1 MHSPVFQVFG
11 FNTSTTRQSVT
22 ITTSFPGTGAG
33 QRALARKYVLPL
45 LLIVLAVLT
54 AINVRA
60 QSTYEPYSFTTFAG
74 LPPGSTDGTG
84 SAARFNSPSGVAV
97 DSAGNTYVA
106 DTVNSTIRKITPA
119 GVVTTFAGLAGSTGS
134 ANGTGSAARFNGP
147 VAVTIDSIGN
157 IFVADTNNHTIRK
170 ITPAR
175 VVSTFAG
182 LAGNDGSANGTGST
196 ARLSFPS
203 ALAVDSANNIYVA
216 DTGNSTI
223 RKITPARLVSTFAG
237 LAGSTGSANGTGSTA
252 RFSFPSALAVDSAN
266 NIYVADTH
274 NSTIRK
280 ITPARLVSTFAG
292 LAGSIGS
299 ANGTGSAARFNFPS
313 GVAVDRAGTG
323 NIYVG
328 DTGNF
333 TIRQITPAGVVTTLA
348 GSPGMTG
355 GTDGAGSA
363 ARFENLEGMAVDSA
377 GNIYVADTDPSTI
390 RKITPGG
397 VVSTFAG
404 SLAKAGSQNGTGS
417 AARFNLPTDV
427 AVDSSN
433 NLYVA
438 DSNNC
443 TIRKITPAAGVTTL
457 AGLASAGHTNGT
469 GSAARFDFPD
479 GVAVDTT
486 GKIYVADAV
495 ESAIRKI
502 TPTAVVSTFAGLP
515 GTSGYV
521 DATGTAARF
530 RFPRWLTVGAFDNVY
545 VGDTFN
551 FVVRKITPNAVVSS
565 VVTMPAN
572 GAGEVRGVAIDSSGN
587 IYTADLPHHTIRKIT
602 PAGTAS
608 IFAGVNDTP
617 GSANGIG
624 SAARFNFPSGLA
636 VDGAGN
642 VYVADSGNNTIR
654 KITPAAKVTTFA
666 GSAGL
671 FGNTDGTG
679 TAARFNGALGLA
691 VDHSGNVFVT
701 DTGNNTI
708 RKITP
713 TRVVT
718 TLGGLALSPGTSD
731 GAGINARFND
741 PRGIAVDSAGNIYV
755 GDTSNHTI
763 RLGTP

>member
-1 MHSPVFQVFG
+1 M
-11 FNTSTTRQSVT
+11 
-22 ITTSFPGTGAG
+22 
-33 QRALARKYVLPL
+33 PL
-45 LLIVLAVLT
+45 LLIELAVLP
-54 AINVRA
+54 ALSVQA

-74 LPPGSTDGTG
+74 LPPGSADGTG
-84 SAARFNSPSGVAV
+84 SAARFNSPAGVAV
-97 DSAGNTYVA
+97 DSADNTYVA

-147 VAVTIDSIGN
+147 VAVTIDNIGN
-157 IFVADTNNHTIRK
+157 IFVADTNNSTIRK

-196 ARLSFPS
+196 ARFTFPS

-223 RKITPARLVSTFAG
+223 RKITPARVVSTFAG
-237 LAGSTGSANGTGSTA
+237 S
-252 RFSFPSALAVDSAN
+252 
-266 NIYVADTH
+266 
-274 NSTIRK
+274 
-280 ITPARLVSTFAG
+280 
-292 LAGSIGS
+292 AGSIGT
-299 ANGTGSAARFNFPS
+299 ADGTGSAARFNFPA

-328 DTGNF
+328 DTSNF

-348 GSPGMTG
+348 GLPGMRG
-355 GTDGAGSA
+355 GTNGTGSA
-363 ARFENLEGMAVDSA
+363 ARFELPEGMAVDST
-377 GNIYVADTDPSTI
+377 GNIYVADQDASTI
-390 RKITPGG
+390 RKISPGG

-404 SLAKAGSQNGTGS
+404 SFTKSGSLNGTGS
-417 AARFNLPTDV
+417 AARFNLPADV

-443 TIRKITPAAGVTTL
+443 TIRKITPAAAVTTL

-486 GKIYVADAV
+486 GKIYVADTV

-530 RFPRWLTVGAFDNVY
+530 RFPRWLTVGALDNVY

-572 GAGEVRGVAIDSSGN
+572 GAGEVRGVAMDSSGN
-587 IYTADLPHHTIRKIT
+587 IYTADQPHHTIRKIT
-602 PAGTAS
+602 PEGTAT
-608 IFAGVNDTP
+608 IFAGLNDTP
-617 GSANGIG
+617 GSANGTG
-624 SAARFNFPSGLA
+624 SVARFNFPTGLA

-666 GSAGL
+666 GSALGSA
-671 FGNTDGTG
+671 DGTG
-679 TAARFNGALGLA
+679 TAARFNDPFGVA
-691 VDHSGNVFVT
+691 VDHSGDVFVT

-713 TRVVT
+713 ARVVT
-718 TLGGLALSPGTSD
+718 TLGGLPLSPGTSD
-731 GAGINARFND
+731 GAGINARFNS
-741 PRGIAVDSAGNIYV
+741 PRGMAVDSAGKIYV
-755 GDTSNHTI
+755 GDSGNHTI

>member
-1 MHSPVFQVFG
+1 M
-11 FNTSTTRQSVT
+11 
-22 ITTSFPGTGAG
+22 
-33 QRALARKYVLPL
+33 QRAFARKYVLPL

-54 AINVRA
+54 ALSVRA
-60 QSTYEPYSFTTFAG
+60 QSTYEPYTFTTFAG
-74 LPPGSTDGTG
+74 LPPGSADGTG
-84 SAARFNSPSGVAV
+84 SAARFNSPSGVAL

-134 ANGTGSAARFNGP
+134 ANGTGNAARFNGP
-147 VAVTIDSIGN
+147 VAVAIDNIGN
-157 IFVADTNNHTIRK
+157 IFVADTNNSTIRK

-196 ARLSFPS
+196 ARFSFPS

-237 LAGSTGSANGTGSTA
+237 LAGS
-252 RFSFPSALAVDSAN
+252 P
-266 NIYVADTH
+266 
-274 NSTIRK
+274 
-280 ITPARLVSTFAG
+280 
-292 LAGSIGS
+292 GS

-313 GVAVDRAGTG
+313 GVIVDRAGTG

-328 DTGNF
+328 DTSNF

-348 GSPGMTG
+348 GSPGMRG
-355 GTDGAGSA
+355 GTNGTGSA
-363 ARFENLEGMAVDSA
+363 ARFELPEGMAVDSA
-377 GNIYVADTDPSTI
+377 GNIYVADTDASTI

-404 SLAKAGSQNGTGS
+404 SFAKAGPQNGTGS

-433 NLYVA
+433 NVYVA

-443 TIRKITPAAGVTTL
+443 TIRKITPAAVVTTL
-457 AGLASAGHTNGT
+457 AGLASPGHTNGT
-469 GSAARFDFPD
+469 GSAARFDFPQ
-479 GVAVDTT
+479 GVAVDST
-486 GKIYVADAV
+486 GKIYVADSV

-502 TPTAVVSTFAGLP
+502 TPSAVVSTFAGLP

-530 RFPRWLTVGAFDNVY
+530 AFPRWLTVGPLNNVY

-551 FVVRKITPNAVVSS
+551 FVVRKITPSAAVSS
-565 VVTMPAN
+565 VVTNPAN
-572 GAGEVRGVAIDSSGN
+572 GAGEVRGVAVDNSGN

-602 PAGTAS
+602 PDGTAT
-608 IFAGVNDTP
+608 IFAGLNDTP
-617 GSANGIG
+617 GSANGTG
-624 SAARFNFPSGLA
+624 SVARFSFPTGLA

-642 VYVADSGNNTIR
+642 VYVADNGNNTIR

-671 FGNTDGTG
+671 LGSADGTG
-679 TAARFNGALGLA
+679 TAARFYGPFGVA

-713 TRVVT
+713 ARVVT
-718 TLGGLALSPGTSD
+718 TLGGLPLSPGTSD
-731 GAGINARFND
+731 GAGINARFNS
-741 PRGIAVDSAGNIYV
+741 PRGMAVDSTGNIYV
-755 GDTSNHTI
+755 GDTGNHTI

>member
-1 MHSPVFQVFG
+1 M
-11 FNTSTTRQSVT
+11 
-22 ITTSFPGTGAG
+22 
-33 QRALARKYVLPL
+33 
-45 LLIVLAVLT
+45 LAVLT
-54 AINVRA
+54 ALSVRA
-60 QSTYEPYSFTTFAG
+60 QSTYEPYSFSTFAG

-84 SAARFNSPSGVAV
+84 SAARFNSPSGVVV

-147 VAVTIDSIGN
+147 VAVAIDNIGN
-157 IFVADTNNHTIRK
+157 IFVADTNNSTIRK

-196 ARLSFPS
+196 AR
-203 ALAVDSANNIYVA
+203 
-216 DTGNSTI
+216 
-223 RKITPARLVSTFAG
+223 
-237 LAGSTGSANGTGSTA
+237 
-252 RFSFPSALAVDSAN
+252 FSFPSALAVDSAN
-266 NIYVADTH
+266 NIYVADTS

-280 ITPARLVSTFAG
+280 ITPARVVSTFAG
-292 LAGSIGS
+292 LAGSPGS

-313 GVAVDRAGTG
+313 GVIVDRAGTG

-328 DTGNF
+328 DTSNF

-348 GSPGMTG
+348 GSPGMRG
-355 GTDGAGSA
+355 GTNGTGSA
-363 ARFENLEGMAVDSA
+363 ARFELPEGMAVDSA
-377 GNIYVADTDPSTI
+377 GNIYVADTDASTI

-404 SLAKAGSQNGTGS
+404 SFAKAGPQNGTGS

-433 NLYVA
+433 NVYVA

-443 TIRKITPAAGVTTL
+443 TIRKITPAAVVTTL
-457 AGLASAGHTNGT
+457 AGLASPGHTNGT
-469 GSAARFDFPD
+469 GSAARFDFPQ
-479 GVAVDTT
+479 GVAVDST
-486 GKIYVADAV
+486 GKIYVADSV

-502 TPTAVVSTFAGLP
+502 TPSAVVSTFAGLP

-530 RFPRWLTVGAFDNVY
+530 AFPRWLTVGPLNNVY

-551 FVVRKITPNAVVSS
+551 FVVRKITLSAAVSS
-565 VVTMPAN
+565 VVTNPAN
-572 GAGEVRGVAIDSSGN
+572 GAGEVRGVAVDNSGN

-602 PAGTAS
+602 PDGTAT
-608 IFAGVNDTP
+608 IFAGLNDTP
-617 GSANGIG
+617 GSANGTG
-624 SAARFNFPSGLA
+624 SVARFSFPTGLA

-642 VYVADSGNNTIR
+642 VYVADNGNNTIR

-671 FGNTDGTG
+671 LGSADGTG
-679 TAARFNGALGLA
+679 TAARFYGPFGVA

-713 TRVVT
+713 ARVVT
-718 TLGGLALSPGTSD
+718 TLGGLPLSPGTSD
-731 GAGINARFND
+731 GAGINARFNS
-741 PRGIAVDSAGNIYV
+741 PRGMAVDSAGNIYI
-755 GDTSNHTI
+755 GDTGNHTI
-763 RLGTP
+763 RVGTP

>member
-1 MHSPVFQVFG
+1 MTTFYLKKTSGRLPLRTTLSPGSGPV
-11 FNTSTTRQSVT
+11 R
-22 ITTSFPGTGAG
+22 
-33 QRALARKYVLPL
+33 RAFARKYVLPL
-45 LLIVLAVLT
+45 LLIQLAVLP
-54 AINVRA
+54 ALRVQA

-74 LPPGSTDGTG
+74 LPPGSADGTG
-84 SAARFNSPSGVAV
+84 SAARFNSPAGVAV

-147 VAVTIDSIGN
+147 VAVTIDNIGN

-196 ARLSFPS
+196 ARFTFPS

-216 DTGNSTI
+216 DTDNSTI
-223 RKITPARLVSTFAG
+223 RKITPARVVSTFAG
-237 LAGSTGSANGTGSTA
+237 S
-252 RFSFPSALAVDSAN
+252 
-266 NIYVADTH
+266 
-274 NSTIRK
+274 
-280 ITPARLVSTFAG
+280 
-292 LAGSIGS
+292 AGSIGT
-299 ANGTGSAARFNFPS
+299 ADGTGSAARFNFPA
-313 GVAVDRAGTG
+313 GVVVDRAGAG

-328 DTGNF
+328 DTSNF

-348 GSPGMTG
+348 GSPGMRG
-355 GTDGAGSA
+355 GTNGTGSA
-363 ARFENLEGMAVDSA
+363 ARFELPEGMAVDSA
-377 GNIYVADTDPSTI
+377 GNIYVADTDASTI

-404 SLAKAGSQNGTGS
+404 SFAKAGPQNGTGS

-433 NLYVA
+433 NVYVA

-443 TIRKITPAAGVTTL
+443 TIRKITPAAVVTTL
-457 AGLASAGHTNGT
+457 AGLASPGHTNGT
-469 GSAARFDFPD
+469 GSAARFDFPQ
-479 GVAVDTT
+479 GVAVDST
-486 GKIYVADAV
+486 GKIYVADSV

-502 TPTAVVSTFAGLP
+502 TPSAVVSTFAGLP

-530 RFPRWLTVGAFDNVY
+530 AFPRWLTIGPLNNVY

-551 FVVRKITPNAVVSS
+551 FVVRKITPSAAVSS
-565 VVTMPAN
+565 VVTNPAN
-572 GAGEVRGVAIDSSGN
+572 GAGEVRGVAVDNSGN
-587 IYTADLPHHTIRKIT
+587 IYTADYPHHTVRKIT
-602 PAGTAS
+602 PDGTAS
-608 IFAGVNDTP
+608 IFAGLNDTP
-617 GSANGIG
+617 GSANGTG
-624 SAARFNFPSGLA
+624 STARFNFPIGLA

-642 VYVADSGNNTIR
+642 VYVGDNGNNTIR

-671 FGNTDGTG
+671 SGSADGTG
-679 TAARFNGALGLA
+679 TAARFAGPFGVA
-691 VDHSGNVFVT
+691 VDQSGNVFVA
-701 DTGNNTI
+701 DAGNNII

-713 TRVVT
+713 ARAVT

-731 GAGINARFND
+731 GTGINARFNS
-741 PRGIAVDSAGNIYV
+741 PRGVAVDSAGKIYV
-755 GDTSNHTI
+755 TDAGNHTI
-763 RLGTP
+763 RVGTP

>member
-1 MHSPVFQVFG
+1 MLTRSTGHPVKQL
-11 FNTSTTRQSVT
+11 NQQKPIT
-22 ITTSFPGTGAG
+22 ITVLCGTRAAQRTFPK
-33 QRALARKYVLPL
+33 KYVLPL
-45 LLIVLAVLT
+45 LLIALAVPT

-60 QSTYEPYSFTTFAG
+60 QSTYEPYTFTTFAG
-74 LPPGSTDGTG
+74 LPPGSADGTG
-84 SAARFNSPSGVAV
+84 SAARFNSPGGVAV

-134 ANGTGSAARFNGP
+134 ANGTGSAARFNSP
-147 VAVTIDSIGN
+147 VAVAIDNIGN
-157 IFVADTNNHTIRK
+157 IFVADTNNSTIRKITPARVVSTFAGVAGSTGSTNGTGSTARFSFPSALAIDSANNIYVADTNNHTIRK

-182 LAGNDGSANGTGST
+182 LAGSPGS
-196 ARLSFPS
+196 
-203 ALAVDSANNIYVA
+203 V
-216 DTGNSTI
+216 
-223 RKITPARLVSTFAG
+223 
-237 LAGSTGSANGTGSTA
+237 
-252 RFSFPSALAVDSAN
+252 
-266 NIYVADTH
+266 
-274 NSTIRK
+274 
-280 ITPARLVSTFAG
+280 
-292 LAGSIGS
+292 
-299 ANGTGSAARFNFPS
+299 NGTGSAARFRFPA

-328 DTGNF
+328 DASNF

-348 GSPGMTG
+348 GSPGMRG
-355 GTDGAGSA
+355 GVNGTGSA
-363 ARFENLEGMAVDSA
+363 ARFLLPEGMAVDSA
-377 GNIYVADTDPSTI
+377 GNIYVADTDASTI
-390 RKITPGG
+390 RKIAPGG

-404 SLAKAGSQNGTGS
+404 SFSKAGSQNGTGS
-417 AARFNLPTDV
+417 AARFNLLTDV

-443 TIRKITPAAGVTTL
+443 TIRKSTPAAAVTTL
-457 AGLASAGHTNGT
+457 AGLASPGHTNGT
-469 GSAARFDFPD
+469 GSAARFDFPQ

-486 GKIYVADAV
+486 GKVYVADTV
-495 ESAIRKI
+495 ESAVRKI
-502 TPTAVVSTFAGLP
+502 TPSAVVSTFAGLP

-530 RFPRWLTVGAFDNVY
+530 LFPRWLTVGALDNIY

-565 VVTMPAN
+565 VVTSPAN

-587 IYTADLPHHTIRKIT
+587 IYTADSPHHTIRKIT
-602 PAGTAS
+602 PDGTAT
-608 IFAGVNDTP
+608 IFAGLNNTP

-624 SAARFNFPSGLA
+624 SAARFNSPAGLA

-642 VYVADSGNNTIR
+642 VYVADSGNNRIR

-666 GSAGL
+666 GSALGSA
-671 FGNTDGTG
+671 DGTG
-679 TAARFNGALGLA
+679 TAAQFNFPLGVA

-701 DTGNNTI
+701 DTGNNII

-713 TRVVT
+713 ARVVT

-731 GAGINARFND
+731 GAGIDARFNS

-755 GDTSNHTI
+755 SDAGNHTV
-763 RLGTP
+763 RVGTP

>member
-1 MHSPVFQVFG
+1 MLTRSTGHPVKQL
-11 FNTSTTRQSVT
+11 NQQKSIT
-22 ITTSFPGTGAG
+22 ITVPSGTRAA
-33 QRALARKYVLPL
+33 QRAFAKKYVLL
-45 LLIVLAVLT
+45 LLLMVLAVLT
-54 AINVRA
+54 ALSVRA
-60 QSTYEPYSFTTFAG
+60 QSTYEAYSFTTFAG
-74 LPPGSTDGTG
+74 LPPGSADGTG
-84 SAARFNSPSGVAV
+84 SAARFNTPSGVAV

-119 GVVTTFAGLAGSTGS
+119 GVVTTFAGSAGSTGS
-134 ANGTGSAARFNGP
+134 ANGTGSAARFNSP
-147 VAVTIDSIGN
+147 VAVAIDSIGN

-182 LAGNDGSANGTGST
+182 LAGSD
-196 ARLSFPS
+196 
-203 ALAVDSANNIYVA
+203 
-216 DTGNSTI
+216 
-223 RKITPARLVSTFAG
+223 
-237 LAGSTGSANGTGSTA
+237 GSANGTGSTA

-266 NIYVADTH
+266 NIYVADTNNH
-274 NSTIRK
+274 TIRK
-280 ITPARLVSTFAG
+280 ITPARVVSTFAG
-292 LAGSIGS
+292 LAGSPGS
-299 ANGTGSAARFNFPS
+299 ANGTGSAARFNGPA

-328 DTGNF
+328 DTNNF
-333 TIRQITPAGVVTTLA
+333 TIRKITPAGVVTTLA
-348 GSPGMTG
+348 GSPGMRG
-355 GTDGAGSA
+355 GTNGTGSA
-363 ARFENLEGMAVDSA
+363 ARFLLPEGMAVDSA
-377 GNIYVADTDPSTI
+377 GNIYVADTDASTI

-404 SLAKAGSQNGTGS
+404 SFSKAGSLNGTGS
-417 AARFNLPTDV
+417 AARFNLLTDV

-443 TIRKITPAAGVTTL
+443 TIRKSTPAAAVTTL
-457 AGLASAGHTNGT
+457 AGLASPGHTNGT
-469 GSAARFDFPD
+469 GAAARFDFPQ

-486 GKIYVADAV
+486 GKVYVADTV

-502 TPTAVVSTFAGLP
+502 TPSAVVSTFAGLP

-530 RFPRWLTVGAFDNVY
+530 AFPRWLTVGPLNNVY

-551 FVVRKITPNAVVSS
+551 FVVRKITPGAVVSS
-565 VVTMPAN
+565 VVTNPAN

-587 IYTADLPHHTIRKIT
+587 IYTADSPHHTIRKIT
-602 PAGTAS
+602 PDGTAT
-608 IFAGVNDTP
+608 IFAGLNNTP

-624 SAARFNFPSGLA
+624 SAARFNSPAGLA

-642 VYVADSGNNTIR
+642 VYVADSGNNRIR
-654 KITPAAKVTTFA
+654 KITPAARVTTFA
-666 GSAGL
+666 GSALGSA
-671 FGNTDGTG
+671 DGTG
-679 TAARFNGALGLA
+679 TAAQFNFPLGVA

-701 DTGNNTI
+701 DTGNNII

-713 TRVVT
+713 ARAVT

-731 GAGINARFND
+731 GAGIDARFNS

-755 GDTSNHTI
+755 SDAGNHTV
-763 RLGTP
+763 RVGTP

>member
-1 MHSPVFQVFG
+1 MKT
-11 FNTSTTRQSVT
+11 NNMTTFYKKKPSGRLPLR
-22 ITTSFPGTGAG
+22 TTLFPGTGPV
-33 QRALARKYVLPL
+33 QRAFARKYVLPL

-54 AINVRA
+54 ALSVRA

-74 LPPGSTDGTG
+74 LPPGSADGTG
-84 SAARFNSPSGVAV
+84 SAARFNSPAGVAV

-134 ANGTGSAARFNGP
+134 ANGIGSAARFNGP
-147 VAVTIDSIGN
+147 VAVTIDNIGN

-196 ARLSFPS
+196 ARFRFP
-203 ALAVDSANNIYVA
+203 
-216 DTGNSTI
+216 
-223 RKITPARLVSTFAG
+223 STFAG
-237 LAGSTGSANGTGSTA
+237 SFAKAGSQ
-252 RFSFPSALAVDSAN
+252 D
-266 NIYVADTH
+266 
-274 NSTIRK
+274 
-280 ITPARLVSTFAG
+280 
-292 LAGSIGS
+292 
-299 ANGTGSAARFNFPS
+299 GTGSAARFN
-313 GVAVDRAGTG
+313 
-323 NIYVG
+323 I
-328 DTGNF
+328 
-333 TIRQITPAGVVTTLA
+333 
-348 GSPGMTG
+348 
-355 GTDGAGSA
+355 
-363 ARFENLEGMAVDSA
+363 
-377 GNIYVADTDPSTI
+377 
-390 RKITPGG
+390 
-397 VVSTFAG
+397 
-404 SLAKAGSQNGTGS
+404 
-417 AARFNLPTDV
+417 PTDV

-433 NLYVA
+433 KLYVA

-443 TIRKITPAAGVTTL
+443 TIRRITPAAAVTTL
-457 AGLASAGHTNGT
+457 AGLASAGHANGT

-486 GKIYVADAV
+486 GKIYVADSV

-502 TPTAVVSTFAGLP
+502 TPSAVVSTFAGLP

-530 RFPRWLTVGAFDNVY
+530 SFPRWLTVGAFDNVY

-551 FVVRKITPNAVVSS
+551 FVVRKITPSAVVSS
-565 VVTMPAN
+565 VVTNPAN

-602 PAGTAS
+602 PDGTAS
-608 IFAGVNDTP
+608 IFAGLNDTP

-624 SAARFNFPSGLA
+624 SVARFSFPTGLA

-642 VYVADSGNNTIR
+642 VYVADNGNNTIR

-671 FGNTDGTG
+671 LGSADGTG
-679 TAARFNGALGLA
+679 TAARFYGPFG
-691 VDHSGNVFVT
+691 VDVDQSGNVFVT

-713 TRVVT
+713 ARVVT
-718 TLGGLALSPGTSD
+718 TLGGLPLSPGTSD
-731 GAGINARFND
+731 GAGINARFNS
-741 PRGIAVDSAGNIYV
+741 PRGVAVDSAGKIYI
-755 GDTSNHTI
+755 GDTGNHTV
-763 RLGTP
+763 RVGTP

>member
-1 MHSPVFQVFG
+1 MTTFYLKK
-11 FNTSTTRQSVT
+11 TSGRLPLRTTLS
-22 ITTSFPGTGAG
+22 PGTGPVR
-33 QRALARKYVLPL
+33 RAFARKYVLPL
-45 LLIVLAVLT
+45 LLIELAVLP
-54 AINVRA
+54 ALSVQA

-74 LPPGSTDGTG
+74 LPPGSADGTG
-84 SAARFNSPSGVAV
+84 SAARFNSPGGVAV
-97 DSAGNTYVA
+97 DSANNIYVA
-106 DTVNSTIRKITPA
+106 DTSNS
-119 GVVTTFAGLAGSTGS
+119 
-134 ANGTGSAARFNGP
+134 
-147 VAVTIDSIGN
+147 
-157 IFVADTNNHTIRK
+157 TIRK

-182 LAGNDGSANGTGST
+182 LAGS
-196 ARLSFPS
+196 P
-203 ALAVDSANNIYVA
+203 
-216 DTGNSTI
+216 
-223 RKITPARLVSTFAG
+223 
-237 LAGSTGSANGTGSTA
+237 
-252 RFSFPSALAVDSAN
+252 
-266 NIYVADTH
+266 
-274 NSTIRK
+274 
-280 ITPARLVSTFAG
+280 
-292 LAGSIGS
+292 GS

-313 GVAVDRAGTG
+313 GVIVDRAGTG

-328 DTGNF
+328 DTSNF

-348 GSPGMTG
+348 GSPGMRG
-355 GTDGAGSA
+355 GTNGTGSA
-363 ARFENLEGMAVDSA
+363 ARFELPEGMAVDSA
-377 GNIYVADTDPSTI
+377 GNIYVADTDASTI

-404 SLAKAGSQNGTGS
+404 SFAKAGPQNGTGS

-433 NLYVA
+433 NVYVA

-443 TIRKITPAAGVTTL
+443 TIRKITPAAVVTTL
-457 AGLASAGHTNGT
+457 AGLASPGHTNGT
-469 GSAARFDFPD
+469 GSAARFDFPQ
-479 GVAVDTT
+479 GVAVDST
-486 GKIYVADAV
+486 GKIYVADSV

-502 TPTAVVSTFAGLP
+502 TPSAVVSTFAGLP

-530 RFPRWLTVGAFDNVY
+530 AFPRWLTVGPLNNVY

-551 FVVRKITPNAVVSS
+551 FVVRKITPSAAVSS
-565 VVTMPAN
+565 VVTNPAN
-572 GAGEVRGVAIDSSGN
+572 GAGEVRGVAVDNSGN

-602 PAGTAS
+602 PDGTAT
-608 IFAGVNDTP
+608 IFAGLNDTP

-624 SAARFNFPSGLA
+624 SVARFSFPTGLA

-671 FGNTDGTG
+671 LGSADGTG
-679 TAARFNGALGLA
+679 TAARFYGPFGVA
-691 VDHSGNVFVT
+691 VDASGNVFIT

-713 TRVVT
+713 ARVVT
-718 TLGGLALSPGTSD
+718 TLGGLPLSPGTSD
-731 GAGINARFND
+731 GAGFNARFNS
-741 PRGIAVDSAGNIYV
+741 PRGMAVDSAGNIYI
-755 GDTSNHTI
+755 GDTGNHTI

>member
-1 MHSPVFQVFG
+1 MTTFYLKK
-11 FNTSTTRQSVT
+11 TSGRLPLRTTLS
-22 ITTSFPGTGAG
+22 PGTGPVR
-33 QRALARKYVLPL
+33 RAFARKYVLPL
-45 LLIVLAVLT
+45 LLIELAVLP
-54 AINVRA
+54 ALSVQA

-74 LPPGSTDGTG
+74 LPPGSADGTG
-84 SAARFNSPSGVAV
+84 SAARFNSPAGVAV
-97 DSAGNTYVA
+97 DSADNTYVA

-134 ANGTGSAARFNGP
+134 ANGTGSTARFNFP
-147 VAVTIDSIGN
+147 SALAVDSANN
-157 IFVADTNNHTIRK
+157 IYVADTANSTIRK

-182 LAGNDGSANGTGST
+182 LAGSIGTANG
-196 ARLSFPS
+196 
-203 ALAVDSANNIYVA
+203 I
-216 DTGNSTI
+216 
-223 RKITPARLVSTFAG
+223 
-237 LAGSTGSANGTGSTA
+237 
-252 RFSFPSALAVDSAN
+252 
-266 NIYVADTH
+266 
-274 NSTIRK
+274 
-280 ITPARLVSTFAG
+280 
-292 LAGSIGS
+292 
-299 ANGTGSAARFNFPS
+299 GSAARFDFPA

-328 DTGNF
+328 DTSNF

-348 GSPGMTG
+348 GSPGVRG
-355 GTDGAGSA
+355 GANGTGSA
-363 ARFENLEGMAVDSA
+363 ARFELPEGLVVDSA
-377 GNIYVADTDPSTI
+377 GNIYVADTDASTI
-390 RKITPGG
+390 RKITPGA

-404 SLAKAGSQNGTGS
+404 SFAKFGSLNGTGS

-433 NLYVA
+433 NVYVA

-443 TIRKITPAAGVTTL
+443 TIRKITPAAVVTTL
-457 AGLASAGHTNGT
+457 AGLASPGHTNGT
-469 GSAARFDFPD
+469 GSAARFDFPQ
-479 GVAVDTT
+479 GVAVDST
-486 GKIYVADAV
+486 GKIYVADSV

-502 TPTAVVSTFAGLP
+502 TPTAVVSTFAGSP

-530 RFPRWLTVGAFDNVY
+530 RFPRWLTVGALDNVY

-551 FVVRKITPNAVVSS
+551 FVVRKITPSAAVSS
-565 VVTMPAN
+565 VVTNPAN
-572 GAGEVRGVAIDSSGN
+572 GAGEVRGVAMDNSGN

-602 PAGTAS
+602 PDGTAT
-608 IFAGVNDTP
+608 IFAGLNDTP
-617 GSANGIG
+617 GSANGTG
-624 SAARFNFPSGLA
+624 SVARFSFPTGLA

-642 VYVADSGNNTIR
+642 VYVADNGNNTIR

-671 FGNTDGTG
+671 FGSADGTG
-679 TAARFNGALGLA
+679 TAARFYGPFGVA

-713 TRVVT
+713 ARVVT

-731 GAGINARFND
+731 GHGINARFNS
-741 PRGIAVDSAGNIYV
+741 PRGMAVDSAGNIYV
-755 GDTSNHTI
+755 GDTGNHTI
-763 RLGTP
+763 RVGTP

>member
-1 MHSPVFQVFG
+1 M
-11 FNTSTTRQSVT
+11 T
-22 ITTSFPGTGAG
+22 ITTSSPGTGAE
-33 QRALARKYVLPL
+33 QRALARNYVLPL

-60 QSTYEPYSFTTFAG
+60 QSTYEPYNFTTFAG
-74 LPPGSTDGTG
+74 LPPGSADGTG
-84 SAARFNSPSGVAV
+84 SAARFNSPGGVAV
-97 DSAGNTYVA
+97 DSAGNAYVA

-134 ANGTGSAARFNGP
+134 SNGTGSAARFNGP
-147 VAVTIDSIGN
+147 VAVAIDSIGN
-157 IFVADTNNHTIRK
+157 IFVADTNNSTIRK

-182 LAGNDGSANGTGST
+182 LAGSDGSANGTGST
-196 ARLSFPS
+196 ARFSFPS

-237 LAGSTGSANGTGSTA
+237 LAGN
-252 RFSFPSALAVDSAN
+252 P
-266 NIYVADTH
+266 
-274 NSTIRK
+274 
-280 ITPARLVSTFAG
+280 
-292 LAGSIGS
+292 GS
-299 ANGTGSAARFNFPS
+299 ANGTGSAARFNFPA

-328 DTGNF
+328 DTSNF
-333 TIRQITPAGVVTTLA
+333 TIRQISPAGVVTTLA
-348 GSPGMTG
+348 GSPLMKG
-355 GTDGAGSA
+355 GNNGTGSA
-363 ARFENLEGMAVDSA
+363 ARFLLPEGMTVDSA
-377 GNIYVADTDPSTI
+377 GNIYVADQDASTI
-390 RKITPGG
+390 RKIAPGA

-404 SLAKAGSQNGTGS
+404 SFTKFGSQNGTGS
-417 AARFNLPTDV
+417 AARFNLPGDV

-443 TIRKITPAAGVTTL
+443 TIRKITPAAAVTTL
-457 AGLASAGHTNGT
+457 AGLASPGHTNGT
-469 GSAARFDFPD
+469 GSAARFDFPQ
-479 GVAVDTT
+479 GVAVDST
-486 GKIYVADAV
+486 GKIYVADSV

-530 RFPRWLTVGAFDNVY
+530 EFPRWLTVGALDNVY

-551 FVVRKITPNAVVSS
+551 FVVRKITPSAVVST
-565 VVTMPAN
+565 VVTNPAN
-572 GAGEVRGVAIDSSGN
+572 GAGEVRGVAMDSSGN

-602 PAGTAS
+602 PDGTAT
-608 IFAGVNDTP
+608 IFAGLNDTP
-617 GSANGIG
+617 GSANGVG
-624 SAARFNFPSGLA
+624 SVARFHFPPGLA
-636 VDGAGN
+636 VDSAGN
-642 VYVADSGNNTIR
+642 VYVADSGNNAIR

-666 GSAGL
+666 GSDSPSL
-671 FGNTDGTG
+671 FGSADGTG
-679 TAARFNGALGLA
+679 TAARFNSPFGVA

-713 TRVVT
+713 ARVVT
-718 TLGGLALSPGTSD
+718 TLGGLPLSPGTSD
-731 GAGINARFND
+731 GAGMDARFNS
-741 PRGIAVDSAGNIYV
+741 PRGIAVDSAGKIYV
-755 GDTSNHTI
+755 GDVGNHTI
-763 RLGTP
+763 RVGTP

>member
-1 MHSPVFQVFG
+1 MHSPVFQVFV
-11 FNTSTTRQSVT
+11 FNTSTTRQSMT
-22 ITTSFPGTGAG
+22 ITASSPGTGAA
-33 QRALARKYVLPL
+33 QRALARNYVLPL
-45 LLIVLAVLT
+45 LLIVLALLT

-60 QSTYEPYSFTTFAG
+60 QSTYEPYTFTTFAG
-74 LPPGSTDGTG
+74 LPPGSADGTG

-147 VAVTIDSIGN
+147 VAVTINSLGT
-157 IFVADTNNHTIRK
+157 IFVADTNNHTIRR
-170 ITPAR
+170 ITPTGS
-175 VVSTFAG
+175 VSTFAG
-182 LAGNDGSANGTGST
+182 LAGNDGSADGTGST
-196 ARLSFPS
+196 ARFSFPS

-223 RKITPARLVSTFAG
+223 RKITPARVVSTFAG

-252 RFSFPSALAVDSAN
+252 RFNL
-266 NIYVADTH
+266 
-274 NSTIRK
+274 
-280 ITPARLVSTFAG
+280 PA
-292 LAGSIGS
+292 
-299 ANGTGSAARFNFPS
+299 

-328 DTGNF
+328 DTSNF

-348 GSPGMTG
+348 GSPLMRG
-355 GTDGAGSA
+355 GANGTGSA
-363 ARFENLEGMAVDSA
+363 ARFLLPEGMAVDSA
-377 GNIYVADTDPSTI
+377 GNIYVADQDASTI
-390 RKITPGG
+390 RKIAPGG

-404 SLAKAGSQNGTGS
+404 SFTKFGSLNGTGG
-417 AARFNLPTDV
+417 AARFNLPGDV

-443 TIRKITPAAGVTTL
+443 TIRKITPAAAVTTL
-457 AGLASAGHTNGT
+457 AGLASPGHTNGT
-469 GSAARFDFPD
+469 GSAARFDFPQ
-479 GVAVDTT
+479 GVTVDTT
-486 GKIYVADAV
+486 GKIYVADSV

-530 RFPRWLTVGAFDNVY
+530 RFPRWLTVGALDNVY

-551 FVVRKITPNAVVSS
+551 FVIRKITPSAVVSS
-565 VVTMPAN
+565 VVTNPSN
-572 GAGEVRGVAIDSSGN
+572 GAGEVRGVAMDGSGN

-602 PAGTAS
+602 PDGTAT
-608 IFAGVNDTP
+608 IFAGLNDTP
-617 GSANGIG
+617 GSTNGIG
-624 SAARFNFPSGLA
+624 SAARFNFPTGLA

-642 VYVADSGNNTIR
+642 VYVGDSGNNIIR

-679 TAARFNGALGLA
+679 TAARFNSPFGVA
-691 VDHSGNVFVT
+691 VDHTGNVFVT

-713 TRVVT
+713 ARVVT

-731 GAGINARFND
+731 GAGINARFNS

-755 GDTSNHTI
+755 GDTGNHTVRI
-763 RLGTP
+763 GTP